1 MCFILISPTCSFD
14 SYNCVCYAVEEK
26 DEGTKTYESMAK
38 RGVPEY
44 NIFLRPANGTET
56 GVASP
61 SLFLLLL

>member
-1 MCFILISPTCSFD
+1 MIFSTCSFD
-14 SYNCVCYAVEEK
+14 SSNCVCYAVEEK

-56 GVASP
+56 GATSP
-61 SLFLLLL
+61 SLFFLLLL